1 MTRFTTNKLH
11 FHFYTAPN
19 YLIAVRVPLSSS
31 MSAGDSGNLRT
42 VAIQLRQLSSD
53 EENQPI
59 IAREDGCL
67 HALTGFVTGDDVEVA
82 SIAVTTVKNLA
93 SHADNFRVLRQEH
106 ELMDGLKDLLLS
118 DDIGD
123 TLRRDIFSI
132 IEELT
137 DDLNDYEMDELD
149 ELERKSGLAKAKPHP
164 LDDPSFLQQPIA
176 ARLHI
181 PGLSDELM
189 RVRVEQLLI
198 RESGVISVAF
208 EIGAELA
215 VLFTRAQPET
225 LADFVA
231 KMTGTTVEVLPPQKD
246 EDEEDEKENEA
257 DALPGKPG
265 YLDETGQRIKDV
277 AKKNKKKKTVT
288 QGASSLSDRLK
299 KQREEETKKKARA
312 NRLLGSIGRGFN
324 SGWGLW

>member
-1 MTRFTTNKLH
+1 
-11 FHFYTAPN
+11 
-19 YLIAVRVPLSSS
+19 
-31 MSAGDSGNLRT
+31 MSTGGDSGGNLRT

-82 SIAVTTVKNLA
+82 TIAVTTVKNLA

-118 DDIGD
+118 DDIGI
-123 TLRRDIFSI
+123 TLKRDVFGI

-149 ELERKSGLAKAKPHP
+149 ELERKAGLAKAKPHP
-164 LDDPSFLQQPIA
+164 LDDPAFLAQPVA

-181 PGLSDELM
+181 PGLSDELT

-198 RESGVISVAF
+198 RQSGVISVAF

-215 VLFTRAQPET
+215 VLFTRAKPQE

-231 KMTGTTVEVLPPQKD
+231 KMTGTTVEVLPPAEDD
-246 EDEEDEKENEA
+246 EDDEEDEKENEKSTTSGT
-257 DALPGKPG
+257 PGKPG

-299 KQREEETKKKARA
+299 KQREEESKKKARA

>member
-1 MTRFTTNKLH
+1 M
-11 FHFYTAPN
+11 
-19 YLIAVRVPLSSS
+19 
-31 MSAGDSGNLRT
+31 
-42 VAIQLRQLSSD
+42 AIQLRQLSSD

-67 HALTGFVTGDDVEVA
+67 HALTGFVSGDDLEVA
-82 SIAVTTVKNLA
+82 AIAVATVKNLA
-93 SHADNFRVLRQEH
+93 AHADNFRVLRQEH

-118 DDIGD
+118 DEVGD
-123 TLRRDIFSI
+123 ALKRDIFAVV
-132 IEELT
+132 EELT

-149 ELERKSGLAKAKPHP
+149 ELERKAGLAKPKPHP
-164 LDDPSFLQQPIA
+164 LDDPAFTQQPVA

-181 PGLSDELM
+181 PGLSDELT

-198 RESGVISVAF
+198 RQSGVISVAF

-215 VLFTRAQPET
+215 VLYTRARPED

-231 KMTGTTVEVLPPQKD
+231 KMTGTAVEVLPPVQED
-246 EDEEDEKENEA
+246 EDDEEDDTPSVGKENA
-257 DALPGKPG
+257 TGKPG

-288 QGASSLSDRLK
+288 QGASSLSERLK
-299 KQREEETKKKARA
+299 KQREEESKKKARA